1 MVRWALAGIVASTG
15 CSLITDNFVTND
27 FSGDPYPVDVETTS
41 GAIVVGL
48 RQGGVSDK
56 IAVLDLLSPVTLVDP
71 GLDVPPTVTE
81 TDVVLLG
88 AEGPGG
94 ALDRPRARFVNA
106 QLIGLHPCQTPVCI
120 VGPAAVPRPY
130 EAMIGADALAGDAV
144 RLRLGVN
151 QIFVLPDIAG
161 DEIARSR
168 ACDAVLP
175 SPFRGGGTLVIG
187 GTELPFGGRRI
198 AIDTCLGPNP
208 DPAIPQSER
217 GADALLVAST
227 GVGIT
232 LLGASAYERYRLAH
246 PEAMP
251 ADQLPAAIFNLPSG
265 PIAGNLGTVSS
276 LALVG
281 TSAPNPR
288 APCRQVY
295 ASHFLT
301 ARDCLD
307 SDTDCPCDPGVA
319 CGVPGIVELGT
330 PIDILVISDD
340 EPTLQSLRTE
350 LRPDQPEV
358 DGILGTNAMQ
368 TAELDVD
375 YSHNR
380 VLGRCTVTTCVARPE
395 MQTTADRPSVRSCL
409 GLP

>member
-1 MVRWALAGIVASTG
+1 V
-15 CSLITDNFVTND
+15 
-27 FSGDPYPVDVETTS
+27 
-41 GAIVVGL
+41 
-48 RQGGVSDK
+48 
-56 IAVLDLLSPVTLVDP
+56 
-71 GLDVPPTVTE
+71 
-81 TDVVLLG
+81 
-88 AEGPGG
+88 
-94 ALDRPRARFVNA
+94 
-106 QLIGLHPCQTPVCI
+106 
-120 VGPAAVPRPY
+120 
-130 EAMIGADALAGDAV
+130 LAGDAV
-144 RLRLGVN
+144 RLRLGVD
-151 QIFVLPDIAG
+151 QIFILPDIAG

-208 DPAIPQSER
+208 DPTIPQGAR

-232 LLGASAYERYRLAH
+232 LLGTSAYERYRMAH

-251 ADQLPAAIFNLPSG
+251 VDQLPPAFVNLPSG

-281 TSAPNPR
+281 TSAPSPR

-301 ARDCLD
+301 ERDCLD
-307 SDTDCPCDPGVA
+307 TDTDCPCDPGVE
-319 CGVPGIVELGT
+319 CGVPGLVEIGT
-330 PIDILVISDD
+330 PIDVLVISDD

-358 DGILGTNAMQ
+358 DGILGTDAMQ
-368 TAELDVD
+368 TLELDID

-380 VLGRCTVTTCVARPE
+380 VLGRCTVGTCVARPE
-395 MQTTADRPSVRSCL
+395 MQSTADRPSVRSCL